1 MSGDTTMT
9 EVPPL
14 PPLPPSPPPPSGQA
28 SLPPPPPSP
37 PPPSGQA
44 SPPPPP
50 PPPPP
55 GGQTTTPEKRKEIKR
70 ILGLQPSDLY
80 AIASSAK
87 EDSENDIKDRLNQSS
102 RLVHPDKNSAKW
114 KNRAT
119 AAQICM
125 Y

>member
-1 MSGDTTMT
+1 LEAIRKVINKVINMSGDTTMT

-14 PPLPPSPPPPSGQA
+14 PPL
-28 SLPPPPPSP
+28 PPSP